1 MNPPTLPPSSFVG
14 ELKRRR
20 VPRVALV
27 YLAASFATIEASD
40 VVFPRLGL
48 PDWTV
53 TLVLALALV
62 GFPVAMGLA
71 WAFDFSGGAV
81 ERTPKLGHGVGRGA
95 SSWIGGRTITA
106 TVALAILGMGLGAGW
121 LIRPLGL
128 RSGGSGGSTARSGV
142 YKIAVLPL
150 RNANIADPDN
160 AALALGIHD
169 DLLTRLSRVAA
180 FRVISRTSVME
191 YAATDRGTIP
201 EIASE
206 LGADVVLE
214 GSVQRAGSAVRI
226 NMQLIDGRTDEHL
239 WAETFTRPYSLEE
252 LFAIQ
257 TEIADQVARALETTL
272 TPEEASAIAE
282 RPTSDTTAYRLWS
295 EARQLSWSGDPT
307 EEELR
312 GAIVRLERAVELDPG
327 YAQAWAALAIDHA
340 LLRWFFFDRSPG
352 RVEMSLLAAETA
364 RSLAPG
370 LAESH
375 IAMGEY
381 YYHGRLDYPPAVDAY
396 ERALQ
401 IDPSS
406 SDALVGLAAVRRR
419 QGRMVEAYEVFE
431 RALQLDPRNPV
442 TMSMLAETALLL
454 RRWDQ
459 CRALWGQA
467 VEIAPDLAWIHTLMA
482 WHLSVVGASPSDVA
496 SHLAVIRR
504 LRGEAWVEEATVAW
518 NFGDAEGLLAASSSV
533 AGPMVLDVQFELV
546 PVSLWRGGA
555 HRAVGQDQEAERA
568 YKEAVEILETH
579 LENQPED
586 ARAWTSLGIA
596 RAGLGDRS
604 GALEA
609 ANHGVQLLPY
619 EREAWRGAYR
629 MLDLTVVHAMLGDVD
644 EAMAIVDR
652 FVRLPAGDSFS
663 PWRLRSHLLLAS
675 LREDP
680 RFEPLMEIAERPIG

>member
-1 MNPPTLPPSSFVG
+1 
-14 ELKRRR
+14 
-20 VPRVALV
+20 
-27 YLAASFATIEASD
+27 
-40 VVFPRLGL
+40 
-48 PDWTV
+48 
-53 TLVLALALV
+53 
-62 GFPVAMGLA
+62 
-71 WAFDFSGGAV
+71 
-81 ERTPKLGHGVGRGA
+81 
-95 SSWIGGRTITA
+95 
-106 TVALAILGMGLGAGW
+106 
-121 LIRPLGL
+121 
-128 RSGGSGGSTARSGV
+128 V

-568 YKEAVEILETH
+568 YKEAVEILETYV
-579 LENQPED
+579 ENQPED

-680 RFEPLMEIAERPIG
+680 RFEPLMEVAERPIG

>member
-1 MNPPTLPPSSFVG
+1 MNPPTLRPSRFVG

-53 TLVLALALV
+53 TLVLVLALV
-62 GFPVAMGLA
+62 GFPVAIGLA

-81 ERTPKLGHGVGRGA
+81 ERTPKVGHGVGGGA
-95 SSWIGGRTITA
+95 SSWIGGRTVA
-106 TVALAILGMGLGAGW
+106 VTVALAILGMGLGAGW

-128 RSGGSGGSTARSGV
+128 RSGGSGGSGV

-150 RNANIADPDN
+150 KNANIADPEN

-191 YAATDRGTIP
+191 YATTDRTVP

-295 EARQLSWSGDPT
+295 EARQLSWTGDPT

-312 GAIVRLERAVELDPG
+312 GAIARLERAVELDPG
-327 YAQAWAALAIDHA
+327 YAQAWAALASEHA
-340 LLRWFFFDRSPG
+340 NLRWFFFDRSPE
-352 RVEMSLLAAETA
+352 RVEMSRRAAETA
-364 RSLAPG
+364 GSLAPG
-370 LAESH
+370 LAESPL
-375 IAMGEY
+375 AMGDY

-396 ERALQ
+396 QRALQ

-406 SDALVGLAAVRRR
+406 GSALEGLAAVRRR
-419 QGRMVEAYEVFE
+419 QGRMVEAYELFE
-431 RALQLDPRNPV
+431 RELQLDPRNPV
-442 TMSMLAETALLL
+442 TMSLLAETALLL

-459 CRALWGQA
+459 HRALWGQA
-467 VEIAPDLAWIHTLMA
+467 IEIAPDLAWIHTSMA
-482 WHLSVVGASPSDVA
+482 WQLSVVGASPSDVA

-504 LRGEAWVEEATVAW
+504 LRGEAWDEESTVAW
-518 NFGDAEGLLAASSSV
+518 NLGDAGGLLAASSSV
-533 AGPMVLDVQFELV
+533 AGPIVLDSQFELV

-629 MLDLTVVHAMLGDVD
+629 MLELTVVHAMLGDID

-663 PWRLRSHLLLAS
+663 PWRLRHHLLLPP

-680 RFEPLMEIAERPIG
+680 RFEPLMEVAERPIG

>member
-1 MNPPTLPPSSFVG
+1 MNPPTIPPARFVG

-27 YLAASFATIEASD
+27 YLAASFATIEAAD
-40 VVFPRLGL
+40 VVLPRLGL

-62 GFPVAMGLA
+62 GFPVAIGLA

-81 ERTPKLGHGVGRGA
+81 ERTPKVGDGVGGGD
-95 SSWIGGRTITA
+95 SSWIGGRTVTA
-106 TVALAILGMGLGAGW
+106 TVALAILGVGLGAGW

-128 RSGGSGGSTARSGV
+128 RSVGSGGSPVRSGV
-142 YKIAVLPL
+142 HKIAVLPIH
-150 RNANIADPDN
+150 NANVADPEN

-191 YAATDRGTIP
+191 YATTDRAIP

-214 GSVQRAGSAVRI
+214 GGVQRAGNTVRI

-239 WAETFTRPYSLEE
+239 WAETFDRPYSLDE

-257 TEIADQVARALETTL
+257 TEIADQVAWALETTL

-295 EARQLSWSGDPT
+295 EARALSWSGDPT

-327 YAQAWAALAIDHA
+327 YAQAWAALASAHA

-352 RVEMSLLAAETA
+352 RVEMSLRAAERA
-364 RSLAPG
+364 GSLAPG

-375 IAMGEY
+375 VAMGDY

-406 SDALVGLAAVRRR
+406 DYALVGLASVRRR
-419 QGRMVEAYEVFE
+419 QGRMVEAYELFE
-431 RALQLDPRNPV
+431 RNLQIDPRNPV
-442 TMSMLAETALLL
+442 TLSLLAETALLL
-454 RRWDQ
+454 RRWDEH
-459 CRALWGQA
+459 RALWRQA
-467 VEIAPDLAWIHTLMA
+467 IEIAPDLAWIRASMA
-482 WHLSVVGASPSDVA
+482 WQLSVVGASPSDVA

-518 NFGDAEGLLAASSSV
+518 NFGDAEGLLAASSLV
-533 AGPMVLDVQFELV
+533 AGRIVRDDQFELV
-546 PVSLWRGGA
+546 PNSLWKGGA
-555 HRAVGQDQEAERA
+555 HRALGQYLEAERA
-568 YKEAVEILETH
+568 FSEAVEILETH

-652 FVRLPAGDSFS
+652 FVRLPAGTSFS
-663 PWRLRSHLLLAS
+663 PWRLRRHLLLPS

-680 RFEPLMEIAERPIG
+680 RFEPLMEVAERPIG

>member
-53 TLVLALALV
+53 TLVLVLALV
-62 GFPVAMGLA
+62 GFPVAIGLA

-81 ERTPKLGHGVGRGA
+81 ERTPKVGDGVGGGT
-95 SSWIGGRTITA
+95 SSWIGGRTVA
-106 TVALAILGMGLGAGW
+106 VTVALAILGMGLGAGW

-128 RSGGSGGSTARSGV
+128 RSGGSGGSTAH
-142 YKIAVLPL
+142 KIAVLPL
-150 RNANIADPDN
+150 QNANIADPEN

-191 YAATDRGTIP
+191 YATTDRTVP

-239 WAETFTRPYSLEE
+239 WAETFTRPYSLDE

-272 TPEEASAIAE
+272 TPEEVSAIAE

-295 EARQLSWSGDPT
+295 EARQLSWSGDPA

-327 YAQAWAALAIDHA
+327 YAQAWAALAIEHA
-340 LLRWFFFDRSPG
+340 TMRWFFFDRSPG
-352 RVEMSLLAAETA
+352 RVEMSLRAAERA
-364 RSLAPG
+364 GSLAPG

-375 IAMGEY
+375 VAMGDY

-406 SDALVGLAAVRRR
+406 ASALSGLAAVRRR
-419 QGRMVEAYEVFE
+419 QGRMVEAYELFE
-431 RALQLDPRNPV
+431 RELQLDPRNPV
-442 TMSMLAETALLL
+442 TMSLLAETGILL

-459 CRALWGQA
+459 HRALWGQA
-467 VEIAPDLAWIHTLMA
+467 LEIAPDQAWIHASIA
-482 WHLSVVGASPSDVA
+482 WQLSVVGASPSDVA
-496 SHLAVIRR
+496 SHLAAIRR
-504 LRGEAWVEEATVAW
+504 LRGEAWDEEATVAW

-533 AGPMVLDVQFELV
+533 AGPTVVDSQFELV

-555 HRAVGQDQEAERA
+555 HRAVGRDQEAERA

-604 GALEA
+604 EALEA

-663 PWRLRSHLLLAS
+663 PWRLRHHLLLPP

-680 RFEPLMEIAERPIG
+680 RFEPLMEVAERPIG

>member
-20 VPRVALV
+20 VPRVALI
-27 YLAASFATIEASD
+27 YLAASFATIEAAD
-40 VVFPRLGL
+40 VIFPRLGL

-62 GFPVAMGLA
+62 GFPVAIGLA

-81 ERTPKLGHGVGRGA
+81 ERTPNLGDGVGAGV
-95 SSWIGGRTITA
+95 SSWIGGRTVMATA
-106 TVALAILGMGLGAGW
+106 AFAILGVGLGAGW

-128 RSGGSGGSTARSGV
+128 RSGGSGGPAARSGV
-142 YKIAVLPL
+142 HKIAVLPL
-150 RNANIADPDN
+150 KNANIADPEN

-191 YAATDRGTIP
+191 YATTDRTIP

-239 WAETFTRPYSLEE
+239 WAETFTRPYSLDE

-282 RPTSDTTAYRLWS
+282 RPTSDTAAYRLWS
-295 EARQLSWSGDPT
+295 EARQLISWTGDPT

-312 GAIVRLERAVELDPG
+312 GAIARLERAVELDPG
-327 YAQAWAALAIDHA
+327 YAQAWAALASEHA
-340 LLRWFFFDRSPG
+340 NLRWFFFDRSAG

-375 IAMGEY
+375 VAMGDY

-406 SDALVGLAAVRRR
+406 AHALSGLAAVRRR
-419 QGRMVEAYEVFE
+419 QGRIVEAYELFE
-431 RALQLDPRNPV
+431 RDLQLDPRNPV
-442 TMSMLAETALLL
+442 TMSLLAETALLL

-459 CRALWGQA
+459 HRVHWRQAL
-467 VEIAPDLAWIHTLMA
+467 EIAPDQAWIHTSMA
-482 WHLSVVGASPSDVA
+482 GQLSVVGASASDIA
-496 SHLAVIRR
+496 PHLAAIRR
-504 LRGEAWVEEATVAW
+504 LRGEAWGEEAAVAW
-518 NFGDAEGLLAASSSV
+518 SFGDAEGLLAASSSV
-533 AGPMVLDVQFELV
+533 AGPILYDGQFQLV
-546 PVSLWRGGA
+546 PVSLLRGGA
-555 HRAVGQDQEAERA
+555 HRALGQDQEAESA
-568 YKEAVEILETH
+568 YKEAVAILETH

-596 RAGLGDRS
+596 RAGVGDRS

-609 ANHGVQLLPY
+609 ANHGVQLLTY

-663 PWRLRSHLLLAS
+663 PWRLRNHLLLAS